1 MNQELPYELTIREK
15 LEQLSAPDMVDAIW
29 LRIEAQLDLDMPT
42 DDGPTEPPPTPGS
55 GPLTWISSIVL
66 LVIFTT
72 FITRFINQ
80 QNSSPATEQQIIP
93 ENSILQHN
101 NEPPPGPIPLDNN
114 NRRIPD
120 TDERADFP
128 AQLTEPD
135 STELAIAIL
144 KEPALQDD
152 DSVAASPALKQPIPK
167 PDSTSKKSR
176 GVKNLSDEDY
186 RIVPKNDSSG

>member
-1 MNQELPYELTIREK
+1 MSQELPYEITIREK

-29 LRIEAQLDLDMPT
+29 MRIEAQLDLDMPT
-42 DDGPTEPPPTPGS
+42 DDGPPEPPPTPGS

-80 QNSSPATEQQIIP
+80 QNSSPAPEQQIIP

-101 NEPPPGPIPLDNN
+101 NEPPPGPIPLDSN
-114 NRRIPD
+114 NRRIPR
-120 TDERADFP
+120 TGTRAEFP
-128 AQLTEPD
+128 AEMPEPD
-135 STELAIAIL
+135 STELATAIPTG
-144 KEPALQDD
+144 PALQDD
-152 DSVAASPALKQPIPK
+152 DTVAAAPALKQPIPK
-167 PDSTSKKSR
+167 PDSTGKKSR